1 MEKDARQRGARVV
14 FRSGVKAFALAVVAS
29 CCVGSAGAWAQ
40 SQAPAPA
47 SLEAYGATP
56 AIEHI
61 QLSPSGELMARITV
75 TGETRSIAVTRIATG
90 EDVFVGDIS
99 VIKVRDLRWIGE
111 GRILVVTSETR
122 DIASLGVSRTEL
134 YFGQVLD
141 LERQRVVQVLDHT
154 PDVLAVLYGPASVR
168 NTSDGD
174 SLFVRGVNVT
184 NDQISLHRI
193 DLRTGRGRSVAYMD
207 RATDDYV
214 LDGEGEL
221 IAQSRYNE
229 VTGRWALRL
238 PEGQGYREVWAV
250 DAPLD
255 APTFHGMG
263 RTPRT
268 IVVSADRPDLASE
281 GAGSDTSDVLFEVNV
296 DTGDWSP
303 LPFEHHPDSLVH
315 HPRTRLLI
323 GGSRSE
329 EGGTRY
335 EFLDPEAARR
345 WRAVEKA
352 FGGKA
357 PTLVS
362 WNDAL
367 SRVVVFIDTGESG
380 QYQLV
385 DFDRRE
391 AVILADAYPSIAA
404 GQVGA
409 VRAIQY
415 AARDGLSIPGF
426 LTLPPG
432 VSEPSGL
439 PLVVLAH
446 GGPASQDVAGFDWW
460 AQALASRGYAVLQAN
475 FRGST
480 GYGRGFLEAGYGE
493 WGRKMQTDLSDGVR
507 WLASEGVI
515 DPARV
520 CIVGASYGG
529 YAAMA
534 GLTLDSGVYRC
545 GVSVGG
551 VSDLRRMVNR
561 EARQER
567 HKDNQTV
574 RYWNRFMGAAR
585 LNDRALDDLSPAYLA
600 AAADGPL
607 LLIHGKDDTVV
618 PIEQSR
624 VMAEALRRA
633 GKPVEFVEL
642 PGEDHW
648 LSRSATRLQMLAET
662 VRFLEANNPA
672 GRAD

>member
-1 MEKDARQRGARVV
+1 MMVL
-14 FRSGVKAFALAVVAS
+14 ALAVAAL
-29 CCVGSAGAWAQ
+29 CCVGTADAWAQ
-40 SQAPAPA
+40 SRAPAPA
-47 SLEAYGATP
+47 PLEAYGATP

-61 QLSPSGELMARITV
+61 QLSPSGELIARITV
-75 TGETRSIAVTRIATG
+75 RGETRVLAVTRLATN
-90 EDVFVGDIS
+90 ETLFVGDIS

-111 GRILVVTSETR
+111 GRVLVVTSQTR
-122 DIASLGVSRTEL
+122 DIGSLGVPRSEL
-134 YFGQVLD
+134 FFGQVLD
-141 LERQRVVQVLDHT
+141 LETRRVVQVLDRT
-154 PDVLAVLYGPASVR
+154 PDVLGVLYGAASVR
-168 NTSDGD
+168 STSDGAA
-174 SLFVRGVNVT
+174 LFVRGINVS
-184 NDQISLHRI
+184 NNQISLYRI
-193 DLRTGRGRSVAYMD
+193 DLRTGRGRPVAYMD
-207 RATDDYV
+207 HTTEDYV
-214 LDGEGEL
+214 LDPEGKV
-221 IAQSRYNE
+221 IAMARYDE
-229 VTGRWALRL
+229 RTGRWSLRL
-238 PEGQGYREVWAV
+238 PEGQNFREAWAV

-255 APTFHGMG
+255 IPAFHGLG

-268 IVVSADRPDLASE
+268 IVIGADRPDLASE
-281 GAGSDTSDVLFEVNV
+281 DAGSEISDVLFEVNV
-296 DTGDWSP
+296 DTGDWSR
-303 LPFEHHPDSLVH
+303 LTFDHHPDFLAH
-315 HPRTRLLI
+315 HPQTRLLI
-323 GGSRSE
+323 GAGRTE
-329 EGGTRY
+329 EDGVRY
-335 EFLDPEAARR
+335 EFLDPQTSQR
-345 WRAVEKA
+345 WQSVERAFED
-352 FGGKA
+352 KA
-357 PTLVS
+357 PELVS

-367 SRVVVFIDTGESG
+367 SRVIVFTDTAEAG
-380 QYQLV
+380 QYHLV
-385 DFDRRE
+385 DFDLG
-391 AVILADAYPSIAA
+391 ASGILADAYPGIAPE
-404 GQVGA
+404 QVGA
-409 VRAIQY
+409 VRSIHY
-415 AARDGLSIPGF
+415 AAQDGLNIPAY

-480 GYGRGFLEAGYGE
+480 GYGRAFLEAGYGE

-507 WLASEGVI
+507 WLAAEGVI

-534 GLTLDSGVYRC
+534 GLTLDSDVYRC
-545 GVSVGG
+545 GVSVAG

-567 HKDNQTV
+567 NRDSQTV

-585 LNDRALDDLSPAYLA
+585 LNDRALDALSPAHLA
-600 AAADGPL
+600 ASIDSPL

-648 LSRSATRLQMLAET
+648 LSRSETRRQMLVET
-662 VRFLEANNPA
+662 VRFLETHNPA
-672 GRAD
+672 E

>member
-1 MEKDARQRGARVV
+1 MR
-14 FRSGVKAFALAVVAS
+14 AFALAIAAL
-29 CCVGSAGAWAQ
+29 CCVGNADAWAR
-40 SQAPAPA
+40 SQVPAPAP
-47 SLEAYGATP
+47 LEAYGATP

-75 TGETRSIAVTRIATG
+75 RGETRSIAVTRIATG

-111 GRILVVTSETR
+111 GRILVVTSQTR
-122 DIASLGVSRTEL
+122 DIASLGVPRSEL
-134 YFGQVLD
+134 FFGQVLD
-141 LERQRVVQVLDHT
+141 LETQRVVQVLDRT

-168 NTSDGD
+168 STSDGD
-174 SLFVRGVNVT
+174 TLFVRGVNIA
-184 NDQISLHRI
+184 NDQISLHRV

-207 RATDDYV
+207 RTTDDYV
-214 LDGEGEL
+214 LDGEGEV
-221 IAQSRYNE
+221 IAMARYNE
-229 VTGRWALRL
+229 LAGRWSLRL
-238 PEGQGYREVWAV
+238 PDGQGYREAWAV
-250 DAPLD
+250 DAPVD
-255 APTFHGMG
+255 TPTFHGMG

-268 IVVSADRPDLASE
+268 IVIGADRPDLASDD
-281 GAGSDTSDVLFEVNV
+281 AASDISDVLFEVDV
-296 DTGDWSP
+296 DTGDWSR
-303 LPFEHHPDSLVH
+303 LPFEHHPDFLVH
-315 HPRTRLLI
+315 HPRTRLLV
-323 GGSRSE
+323 GGGRTDE
-329 EGGTRY
+329 DGERY
-335 EFLDPEAARR
+335 EFLDPQASRR
-345 WRAVEKA
+345 WRSVERA
-352 FGGKA
+352 FKDKA
-357 PTLVS
+357 PKLVS

-367 SRVVVFIDTGESG
+367 SRVVVFTDTGDAG

-385 DFDRRE
+385 DFDRGE
-391 AVILADAYPSIAA
+391 ANILADAYPGIAPE
-404 GQVGA
+404 QVGA
-409 VRAIQY
+409 VRSIHY
-415 AARDGLSIPGF
+415 AARDGLGISGY

-432 VSEPSGL
+432 ASEPSGL

-446 GGPASQDVAGFDWW
+446 GGPASRDVAGFDWW

-480 GYGRGFLEAGYGE
+480 GYGRAFLEAGYGE

-507 WLASEGVI
+507 WLAAEGVI

-534 GLTLDSGVYRC
+534 GLTLDSEVYRC
-545 GVSVGG
+545 GVSVAG
-551 VSDLRRMVNR
+551 VSDLRRMVTA
-561 EARQER
+561 EARLER
-567 HKDNQTV
+567 HRDNQTV

-600 AAADGPL
+600 ASVDSPL
-607 LLIHGKDDTVV
+607 LLIHGRDDTVV

-624 VMAEALRRA
+624 IMAQAMRRA

-648 LSRSATRLQMLAET
+648 LSRSGTRRQMLAET